1 MSAVSSLPFESWHR
15 LKTYWPEYSFRR
27 QQEIGQTVDA
37 GSVIVILGVIVL
49 ILGLSL
55 MRKGSRGAEEQPP
68 EYDEGEANPDA
79 SGS

>member
-1 MSAVSSLPFESWHR
+1 M
-15 LKTYWPEYSFRR
+15 
-27 QQEIGQTVDA
+27 DA

-55 MRKGSRGAEEQPP
+55 MRRGSRGAEEQPP
-68 EYDEGEANPDA
+68 DYDDHDEDGREG